1 MCGLRAVPLRRLS
14 DDKKKTKKKK
24 VSVYVFV
31 IGREGNLEFII
42 KRFVLFRLLDTRSK
56 KKKKRRRRR

>member
-1 MCGLRAVPLRRLS
+1 MCGLRAVPLIRRLS
-14 DDKKKTKKKK
+14 DDKKKTKKK